1 MAKRAKQL
9 ALCGALAATGALSLG
24 SAHALA
30 IPPDSTLPQSCHGS
44 VVSNFVHEVGGTGDF
59 YPANPGPSATTS
71 ESSSR
76 SARPSSDE
84 PGSSRD
90 SRKEA
95 VDD

>member
-59 YPANPGPSATTS
+59 YPANPGAL
-71 ESSSR
+71 
-76 SARPSSDE
+76 
-84 PGSSRD
+84 G
-90 SRKEA
+90 
-95 VDD
+95 DDQRIVVAECKALKR